1 MLWPMRLPS
10 LSTTVLTA
18 PIPRASGESSSS
30 SGMIACLQGK
40 VMFKPVKFMRS
51 AAINRSGKA
60 LLSSFN

>member
-1 MLWPMRLPS
+1 M
-10 LSTTVLTA
+10 LTA